1 MQANTSG
8 QGPQSIVPLEI
19 RGWNWGAFL
28 LNWIWGIGNGTFIAL
43 LTFVPLVGFV
53 MPFVLGAKG
62 NEWAWRNRVWRDV
75 EHFKS
80 TQRKWG
86 WAGLAIVV
94 LVIPSC
100 IGIPLLSMKHSDA
113 YAMSLQLVRSNAEAI
128 AELGQPMDPGL
139 FVTGSIS
146 KDLSG
151 GKAELHYSLNGP
163 KASGEVFVDAVQQGG
178 VWHLREVTLDVAADG
193 KHIDVPTGR

>member
-8 QGPQSIVPLEI
+8 QGPQSVVPPEI

-28 LNWIWGIGNGTFIAL
+28 LNWIWGVGNGTFIAL

-53 MPFVLGAKG
+53 MPFVLGIKG

-80 TQRKWG
+80 TQRKWS

-94 LVIPSC
+94 VLIPSC
-100 IGIPLLSMKHSDA
+100 IGIPLMSMKNSDA
-113 YAMSLQLVRSNAEAI
+113 YALSLQLVRGNAEVI

-146 KDLSG
+146 KDMAG
-151 GKAELHYSLNGP
+151 GKAELHYSLSGP
-163 KASGEVFVDAVQQGG
+163 KASGDVFVDAVQQGG
-178 VWHLREVTLDVAADG
+178 VWHLREVTLDVTGG
-193 KHIDVPTGR
+193 KHIDLPTDH